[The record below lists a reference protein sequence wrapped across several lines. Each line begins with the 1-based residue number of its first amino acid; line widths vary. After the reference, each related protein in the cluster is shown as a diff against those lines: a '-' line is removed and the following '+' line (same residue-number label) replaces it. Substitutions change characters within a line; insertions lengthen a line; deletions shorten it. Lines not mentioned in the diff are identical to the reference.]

1 LRLPVDR
8 SFIMQG
14 FGTVVT
20 GTVFAGVVKPEDE
33 VQLYPGGQTLRVRGV
48 QVHGKASRQASAGQ
62 RAALNVT
69 GADHEKIRRGITVG
83 PRSVLAVNTVFDC
96 TLDLLASAKPLKN
109 RAPVHFHAGTAE
121 VQAQVR
127 TLDGRA
133 VVEPGSSALVR
144 VVLREPLLLLPGD
157 RYIVRMFSPVTT
169 IGGGEV
175 VDCDPPRRM
184 RRDGLLRRAGVLA
197 SSTLAERIRVL
208 LAEAPEG
215 LPVSAIVARTG
226 AKASAIPGDIPRFG
240 DWLIDGAALQSKL
253 ASFCRMLAEFHKA
266 NPLLPGASK
275 EELRS
280 RTFGSVPA
288 AVFDAILAGSK
299 EIAVAGEYVRL
310 AGHRIS
316 LQTDER
322 EASAR
327 MESAFES
334 AGLTVPSASEVV
346 KASGID
352 PVRSRTLMTILLRD
366 KRLIRVAEDLMFHAS
381 AIDGLKAGLV
391 MRRGQRFSV
400 ADFKEW
406 TGVSRKYAIPLLE
419 WLDAQRITRRDGDSR
434 VVL

>member
-1 LRLPVDR
+1 
-8 SFIMQG
+8 
-14 FGTVVT
+14 
-20 GTVFAGVVKPEDE
+20 
-33 VQLYPGGQTLRVRGV
+33 
-48 QVHGKASRQASAGQ
+48 
-62 RAALNVT
+62 
-69 GADHEKIRRGITVG
+69 
-83 PRSVLAVNTVFDC
+83 VNTVFDC